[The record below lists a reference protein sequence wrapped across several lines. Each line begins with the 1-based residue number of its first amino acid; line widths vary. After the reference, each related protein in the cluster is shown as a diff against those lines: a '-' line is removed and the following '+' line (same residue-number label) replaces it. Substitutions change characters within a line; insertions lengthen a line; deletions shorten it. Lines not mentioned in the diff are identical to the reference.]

1 MNVTVDE
8 VRLHDSTSDRS
19 PAETNESCQPTT
31 QSDGEP
37 SEHILSFAELKEL
50 IEQGKTDGIPHNRII
65 PDELN
70 VRSLSYIW
78 LLLTPKMQTEKPS
91 ESKTAIRR
99 KPWEIGDQE
108 VAANE
113 QA

>member
-8 VRLHDSTSDRS
+8 VRLHDSTSDHS
-19 PAETNESCQPTT
+19 PAEANESSQPTT

-70 VRSLSYIW
+70 
-78 LLLTPKMQTEKPS
+78 TEKPS

-113 QA
+113 HA